1 VNTSSVTIS
10 APIVFK
16 RILSVGSQ
24 GNDVKALQTI
34 LKQKGFLAK
43 KVVATGYYGAQTKE
57 AVKKYQKDANFINQT
72 GKIDT
77 NTLKVING
85 TQAVASSTFIVPS
98 VNSIT
103 DSFAADLN
111 SQPTKNVV
119 NPNGLPIITNCVT
132 SSNSGLG
139 SLSLDINSPASKIV
153 LPGSSNV
160 EIARIDLTNTGS
172 GNICLNG
179 IHLGSSS
186 NLNNFVTNTRVI
198 DVSTG
203 LQLGQ
208 ATNGFEYNGSYYY
221 DWIYPVPS
229 VSVPI
234 GSTKVFKI
242 VSDFPSTTSQG
253 SFVAGIWGL
262 NFDFPGATVAPQVV
276 NGNLVTISQNIT
288 PLPPIADIN
297 SITPSGDITPR
308 VMFWW
313 GKVNQ
318 HVDVNGNWQTDAD
331 GVSGANLD
339 RLTYCKK
346 YFPNTASIEDYKIE
360 GIGSWKDAGNVQNP
374 NNPSSY
380 YYTLKMSTKCVQG
393 NSVVDPVSLTVLSP
407 NGGETWLKNT
417 IQTIKWQDNETYTC
431 KVGQLCD
438 PLPRYYDINLVPYYT
453 PCTGGKCPMMPI
465 RAPFEI
471 ARTISGSSYS
481 WNVGAS
487 ASVDLLPDGSYQMQ
501 VCKAGKDVCDL
512 SDSYFKIVSS
522 NFSTPSI
529 TVLSPNGGET
539 YTAGQKI
546 EVKWSNTG
554 LSSED
559 VTVDLF
565 GDSNNMTSGFGM
577 VIVGMGSIHP
587 KVGTGSYVVT
597 LPSQVEWPSMQYGL
611 HYKIV
616 VTGIQSGIQDWSDSL
631 FTINDS
637 GIYPTPTPSPTP
649 IPVPIPTPTPTP
661 LPPAINPSGDTTPR
675 IMYWSGKINQH
686 VDINGNWQTDADG
699 VSGANLDRLTYCK
712 KYFPNTTSTE
722 NYKLETIVGW
732 RNAGNTGE
740 PFTSIKMST
749 KCVQGGV
756 VNYDTL
762 ATCIKDKGAVFYGTF
777 WCPHCQNQKKLFGA
791 SESLLP
797 YVECSTQDGKGQTQI
812 CIDKNIQGYPTW
824 TFADGTSL
832 GGEQTLQTLASKT
845 SCALPQ

>member
-1 VNTSSVTIS
+1 
-10 APIVFK
+10 
-16 RILSVGSQ
+16 
-24 GNDVKALQTI
+24 
-34 LKQKGFLAK
+34 
-43 KVVATGYYGAQTKE
+43 
-57 AVKKYQKDANFINQT
+57 
-72 GKIDT
+72 
-77 NTLKVING
+77 
-85 TQAVASSTFIVPS
+85 
-98 VNSIT
+98 
-103 DSFAADLN
+103 
-111 SQPTKNVV
+111 
-119 NPNGLPIITNCVT
+119 
-132 SSNSGLG
+132 
-139 SLSLDINSPASKIV
+139 
-153 LPGSSNV
+153 
-160 EIARIDLTNTGS
+160 
-172 GNICLNG
+172 
-179 IHLGSSS
+179 
-186 NLNNFVTNTRVI
+186 
-198 DVSTG
+198 
-203 LQLGQ
+203 
-208 ATNGFEYNGSYYY
+208 
-221 DWIYPVPS
+221 
-229 VSVPI
+229 
-234 GSTKVFKI
+234 
-242 VSDFPSTTSQG
+242 
-253 SFVAGIWGL
+253 
-262 NFDFPGATVAPQVV
+262 
-276 NGNLVTISQNIT
+276 
-288 PLPPIADIN
+288 
-297 SITPSGDITPR
+297 
-308 VMFWW
+308 MFWW